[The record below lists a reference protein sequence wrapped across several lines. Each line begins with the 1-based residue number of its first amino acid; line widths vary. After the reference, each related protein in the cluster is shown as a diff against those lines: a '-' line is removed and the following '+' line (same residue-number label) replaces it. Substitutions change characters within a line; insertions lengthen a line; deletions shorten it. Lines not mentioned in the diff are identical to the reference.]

1 MCMCALPIGRGHVW
15 YRVYIFLFP
24 GPTHLMA
31 PPTSSQGCVHF
42 GCLWPWVH
50 PRKPI
55 AAGASSTMLTPWP
68 WREAWLGLAGCGPRC
83 PALWSLVWSLNGH
96 NKKMHWDR
104 HPLSQLLKERSK
116 LLKEGWVI
124 QYPETN
130 AAAWGWAYHV
140 LGSGPGVEDDMKRS
154 YLAWSRVPKAI
165 LICLIVSLVNS
176 IYNIYYIWYGSQYV
190 PIKPSTHWGACANVF
205 PALMEHSFQSAGLE
219 ILRCTVPRANPG
231 LVSTIYKSGFGA
243 HSGIASQDQSMAT
256 FDKKSN
262 KNRNVFWFIASP
274 ACGLKP
280 PTPIHGKVFP
290 AIRDSAELSP
300 AVGVDR
306 HRSRSSSLASI
317 PQHER
322 TGNERGG
329 HAPVWWEM
337 SPTNFIIGDLWRFY
351 FIIGFFRGSTG
362 TQLFGKASGSGTNGG
377 SCLKQK
383 CQKQKYKLSW
393 ATWMLT

>member
-1 MCMCALPIGRGHVW
+1 MIWFPICSHQTLNSLGRMCKCFSCIDGTQLSKR
-15 YRVYIFLFP
+15 
-24 GPTHLMA
+24 
-31 PPTSSQGCVHF
+31 
-42 GCLWPWVH
+42 
-50 PRKPI
+50 
-55 AAGASSTMLTPWP
+55 
-68 WREAWLGLAGCGPRC
+68 
-83 PALWSLVWSLNGH
+83 WSRDL
-96 NKKMHWDR
+96 KMHSPPCKPR
-104 HPLSQLLKERSK
+104 I
-116 LLKEGWVI
+116 G
-124 QYPETN
+124 
-130 AAAWGWAYHV
+130 
-140 LGSGPGVEDDMKRS
+140 
-154 YLAWSRVPKAI
+154 
-165 LICLIVSLVNS
+165 
-176 IYNIYYIWYGSQYV
+176 IYY
-190 PIKPSTHWGACANVF
+190 
-205 PALMEHSFQSAGLE
+205 
-219 ILRCTVPRANPG
+219 RC
-231 LVSTIYKSGFGA
+231 KSGFGA